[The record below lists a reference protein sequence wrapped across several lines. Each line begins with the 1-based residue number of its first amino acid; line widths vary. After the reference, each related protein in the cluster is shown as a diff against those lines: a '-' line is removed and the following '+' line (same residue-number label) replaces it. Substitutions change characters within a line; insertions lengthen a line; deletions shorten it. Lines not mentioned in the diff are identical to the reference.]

1 MKRDNARLLKLCNR
15 YTNTW
20 SKTAKKA
27 VVRLDELLDKGFT
40 INKAVDAV
48 MDEYSGLFGLDGL
61 RDVLLEAACE
71 GYGIM
76 PSMLDETETATWN
89 KSLGESWDAAGM
101 TLSEKLHGTR
111 KQMRVEIMNTLRTQ
125 MTLNNSWAKAAQ
137 ALYDGYSKGRNAW
150 TGGKDI
156 IKPQEIAQYMT
167 KVMTATTNRK
177 IIVAQRTAVNQI
189 NQLARN
195 GAPNKALQAAYQQ
208 LLDAALSDTEAALHK
223 AVEVAINEK
232 SRYVAERITRTEM
245 ARAYADGF
253 AAAATQDDDIVA
265 VRYRLGSRHP
275 VFDICDMYAKADM
288 FGLGAGIYPKDK
300 VPPVP
305 VHPYCMCQYSEVL
318 VGEVNPKKEY
328 DRIQKA
334 GDGWLRKLTD
344 DQKQAV
350 LGVEGFKKWKLG
362 GDWREYARG
371 YAGFSDLKSRIKS

>member
-27 VVRLDELLDKGFT
+27 VIRLDELLGKGFT

-48 MDEYSGLFGLDGL
+48 MDEYSGLFVLDGL
-61 RDVLLEAACE
+61 RDMLLEAACE

-76 PSMLDETETATWN
+76 PSMLDETETAAWN
-89 KSLGESWDAAGM
+89 KSLGESWDASGM
-101 TLSEKLHGTR
+101 TLSEKLHGAR
-111 KQMRVEIMNTLRTQ
+111 QEMRRNIVETLRNQ
-125 MTLNNSWAKAAQ
+125 MTRNKPWTTAAQ
-137 ALYDGYSKGRNAW
+137 ALFDGYSKGKNAW

-208 LLDAALSDTEAALHK
+208 LLDTAHVGSDEAVQK
-223 AVEVAINEK
+223 AVDIAINEK
-232 SRYVAERITRTEM
+232 SRYVAERIARTEM

-253 AAAATQDDDIVA
+253 AASANSDDSIVA
-265 VRYRLGSRHP
+265 VKYRLGSRHP

-305 VHPYCMCQYSEVL
+305 VHPYCMCQYSEVFI
-318 VGEVNPKKEY
+318 GEVNPKKEH

-350 LGVEGFKKWKLG
+350 LGVEGLKKWKLG
-362 GDWREYARG
+362 ADWREYARG
-371 YAGFSDLKSRIKS
+371 YIAPRQLSGRIKG